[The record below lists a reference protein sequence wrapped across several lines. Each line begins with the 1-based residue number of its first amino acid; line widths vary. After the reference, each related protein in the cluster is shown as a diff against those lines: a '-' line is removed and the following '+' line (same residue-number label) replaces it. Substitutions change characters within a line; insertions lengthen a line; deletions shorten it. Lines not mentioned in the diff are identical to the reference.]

1 MKKLI
6 VLLILIH
13 YNFHFADIRIFYP
26 EKKGK
31 TSFAIFVDSITF
43 QKTFD
48 AIVQYKKSIENDNLP
63 TFILVSN
70 WLNPEEVKNE
80 IIKLYNSE
88 PKLEGAVFI
97 GDIPIPMIREA
108 QHLTS
113 AFKLDE
119 TRFSW
124 DRSSVPSDRFYDD
137 LDLKFEF
144 LRKDSVNKLYFYY
157 RLLPDSPQKIE
168 KEIYTARIKPSPDS
182 LKYEK
187 IEQYLLRIVKQK
199 EAENYLNNVLV
210 FTGHGYNSE
219 SLTSWVDESLILL
232 EHFPLAFNS
241 GGRFKKYFYEMNK
254 EIKKVILSEL
264 ENPELDLAIFHAHGV
279 SDAQLL
285 SSYRKARNVNENIE
299 SVKFYLRSKLRA
311 AKERG
316 ESIDEVKENFKRSLN
331 VPDAWFEGAFDERI
345 MRQDSILNYNLDI
358 YINDIRK
365 LKPQAKVVVFDECFN
380 GSFHLEEYIAG
391 EYVFGNGETIA
402 AIANSVN
409 VLQDLFV
416 TELIGLLNLN
426 FSIGKWH
433 KYNNYLESHLIGDP
447 TFKFSNRLK
456 NNLEIELKNFSEK
469 DLKKFLISSDP
480 VIRTFALL
488 HLFKIKREKISDQLM
503 NIYLKDP
510 SPNVRL
516 MALKCLAELRDKN
529 FELILHKSIND
540 PNELIRRFSVIWMG
554 LIGKK
559 EFIHLIV
566 KSAFDDESDRVRYN
580 AKSVIEL
587 NNSDENIEL
596 IRKETERIIANK
608 FKYDF
613 DSTAFYIRLPDKRRQ
628 KEIFDVVL
636 NDSLSLKR
644 KLSEL
649 RTFRKYVYE
658 DALITLF
665 SILQDVEKP
674 AELRVAVAEILGWY
688 SFSKNRLKIIQ
699 VCEQILNFDESKE
712 LKEEIVK
719 TINRLKTGSNNPFTP

>member
-6 VLLILIH
+6 VLLILIF
-13 YNFHFADIRIFYP
+13 YNVQFADIKIIYP
-26 EKKGK
+26 ERKGK

-43 QKTFD
+43 EKTFD
-48 AIVQYKKSIENDNLP
+48 AIIQYKKSIENDNLP
-63 TFILVSN
+63 VYILVNN
-70 WLNPEEVKNE
+70 WSNPEEIKRE
-80 IIKLYNSE
+80 IFRLYNSN

-187 IEQYLLRIVKQK
+187 IKQYLLKIVKQK

-241 GGRFKKYFYEMNK
+241 GGRFKKYFYEMTK

-264 ENPELDLAIFHAHGV
+264 EDPELDLAIFHAHGV

-285 SSYRKARNVNENIE
+285 SSYRKARNVNESIE

-331 VPDAWFEGAFDERI
+331 VPDEWFEGAFDEKI

-380 GSFHLEEYIAG
+380 GSFHLDEFIAG

-426 FSIGKWH
+426 FSIGEWH

-447 TFKFSNRLK
+447 TFKFSNKLNNRLE
-456 NNLEIELKNFSEK
+456 NELKNFSEK
-469 DLKKFLISSDP
+469 DLNKFLISSDP

-488 HLFKIKREKISDQLM
+488 HLFKIKKGNMSDQLM
-503 NIYLKDP
+503 DIYSKDP

-516 MALKCLAELRDKN
+516 MALKCLAELRDEN
-529 FELILHKSIND
+529 FELILNKSIND

-554 LIGKK
+554 LIGKN
-559 EFIHLIV
+559 EFMPLVV

-608 FKYDF
+608 LKYDF
-613 DSTAFYIRLPDKRRQ
+613 DTTTFYIRLPDKRRQ

-644 KLSEL
+644 KLSEI

-665 SILQDVEKP
+665 SILQDVKKP
-674 AELRVAVAEILGWY
+674 VELRVTVAEILGWY

-699 VCEQILNFDESKE
+699 VCEQILNSDASKE
-712 LKEEIVK
+712 IKQEIVR
-719 TINRLKTGSNNPFTP
+719 TINRLKAGSNNPFTP

>member
-113 AFKLDE
+113 AFKLEE